1 MAHFTKLDENNQV
14 VQVIVISNE
23 ITTPDGVNEDEQL
36 GIDFISA
43 LYGGV
48 WKQTSYNNNF
58 RKKYAGHGYT
68 YDETADVFIVP
79 QLFPSWSLDENY
91 DWQPPVPRPEGD
103 YLWNEPTL
111 SWYAVSGKV
120 VSIHTP

>member
-58 RKKYAGHGYT
+58 RKKYAGVGYT

-79 QLFPSWSLDENY
+79 QPFPSWSLDGNY

-111 SWYAVSGKV
+111 SWYPVSGPAVS
-120 VSIHTP
+120 IYTP